1 LCRIKA
7 SKELKVVNI
16 INIKTKNMKREKGF
30 TLIELL
36 VVIAIIAILATLV
49 LIALD
54 GARESARDAD
64 RKGAISQIRS
74 AAELYAADHDGSYS
88 GMTLSEIGAP
98 DTVQGNGIEI
108 GSPSASGFCASI
120 ELSDGTHWC
129 TDASLEVGE
138 SDDECSAAACPG
150 F

>member
-1 LCRIKA
+1 MNL
-7 SKELKVVNI
+7 
-16 INIKTKNMKREKGF
+16 KREKGF

-64 RKGAISQIRS
+64 RKGAISQVRS
-74 AAELYAADHDGSYS
+74 ASQLYVADNGDYS
-88 GMTLSEIGAP
+88 GMDNAAIGAP
-98 DTVQGNGIEI
+98 LKVQDNDLDIYVPT
-108 GSPSASGFCASI
+108 SNNAFCAVI
-120 ELSDGTHWC
+120 ELSDESRWCTDNTLEVGAPGTGDC
-129 TDASLEVGE
+129 TDASTA
-138 SDDECSAAACPG
+138 SCG

>member
-1 LCRIKA
+1 
-7 SKELKVVNI
+7 
-16 INIKTKNMKREKGF
+16 MKRQKGF

-54 GARESARDAD
+54 GARDSARDAD

-74 AAELYAADHDGSYS
+74 AAELYAADNGGSYS
-88 GMTLSEIGAP
+88 GMTLPKIGAP
-98 DTVQGNGIEI
+98 LEVQDKTITF
-108 GSPSASGFCASI
+108 SASDDSFCASI
-120 ELSDGTHWC
+120 PLETSTSGWC
-129 TDASLEVGE
+129 TDNSLKVGAGT
-138 SDDECSAAACPG
+138 CSSGSCG

>member
-1 LCRIKA
+1 
-7 SKELKVVNI
+7 
-16 INIKTKNMKREKGF
+16 MKRQKGF

-74 AAELYAADHDGSYS
+74 AAELYAADNGGSYS
-88 GMTLSEIGAP
+88 GMTLADIGAP
-98 DTVQGNGIEI
+98 AAVQGNDITI
-108 GSPSASGFCASI
+108 GVPTESGFCASI
-120 ELSDGTHWC
+120 PLSDGTIWC
-129 TDASLEVGE
+129 TDSSLKIG
-138 SDDECSAAACPG
+138 AATGACAADVCPG